1 MAESSHPNWDDMV
14 LVGIIARAHGLRGQ
28 VVVNPETDFI
38 EDRFAAGAGV
48 WARIGGDAT
57 RLIVGSMRV
66 QGGRPVIGFEGIET
80 VDAAEALAGTEL
92 RIPESELQPL
102 AEGTFYHHQLIGCEV
117 VTDTGDV
124 IGPVTKVDDGAG
136 STLLVVQG
144 QDGEILIPLV
154 QEMCTAIVPAERR
167 IVVKLPPGLL
177 ELNERTR
184 PSRA

>member
-1 MAESSHPNWDDMV
+1 MAEPGDSSWDDMV
-14 LVGIIARAHGLRGQ
+14 LVGTIARAHGLRGH
-28 VVVNPETDFI
+28 VVVNPETDFVD
-38 EDRFAAGAGV
+38 ERFAAGAGV
-48 WARIGGDAT
+48 WARIDGATT
-57 RLIVGSMRV
+57 RLTVGSMRV
-66 QGGRPVIGFEGIET
+66 QGGRPVIGFEGIDTIEG
-80 VDAAEALAGTEL
+80 AEALAGIEL

-102 AEGTFYHHQLIGCEV
+102 AAGTFYHHQLVGCQV

-144 QDGEILIPLV
+144 QDGEVLIPLV

-167 IVVKLPPGLL
+167 IVVTLPPGLL
-177 ELNERTR
+177 ELNEKTR

>member
-1 MAESSHPNWDDMV
+1 MAEPSDANWDDMV

-28 VVVNPETDFI
+28 VVVNPETDFV
-38 EDRFAAGAGV
+38 EERFAPGARV
-48 WARIGGDAT
+48 WARIGGDPT
-57 RLIVGSMRV
+57 RLTVGSMRV

-80 VDAAEALAGTEL
+80 IEAAEALAGTEL

-117 VTDTGDV
+117 VTDTGNV
-124 IGPVTKVDDGAG
+124 IGSVTKVDDGAG

-144 QDGEILIPLV
+144 QDGEVLIPLV
-154 QEMCTAIVPAERR
+154 QDICTAIVPAERR
-167 IVVKLPPGLL
+167 IVVTLPPGLL

>member
-57 RLIVGSMRV
+57 RLIVGSKRV

-92 RIPESELQPL
+92 RIHESELQPL
-102 AEGTFYHHQLIGCEV
+102 AEGKI
-117 VTDTGDV
+117 
-124 IGPVTKVDDGAG
+124 
-136 STLLVVQG
+136 
-144 QDGEILIPLV
+144 
-154 QEMCTAIVPAERR
+154 
-167 IVVKLPPGLL
+167 
-177 ELNERTR
+177 
-184 PSRA
+184 

>member
-1 MAESSHPNWDDMV
+1 MAEPGDSNWDDMV
-14 LVGIIARAHGLRGQ
+14 LVGTIARAHGLRGH
-28 VVVNPETDFI
+28 VVVNPETDFVD
-38 EDRFAAGAGV
+38 ERFAAGAGV
-48 WARIGGDAT
+48 WARIDGATT
-57 RLIVGSMRV
+57 RLTV
-66 QGGRPVIGFEGIET
+66 VIGFEGIDTIEG
-80 VDAAEALAGTEL
+80 AEALAGIEL

-102 AEGTFYHHQLIGCEV
+102 AAGTFYHHQLVGCQV

-144 QDGEILIPLV
+144 QDGEVLIPLV

-167 IVVKLPPGLL
+167 IVVTLPPGLL
-177 ELNERTR
+177 ELNEKTR